1 MLKWMDGIASLN
13 VLLLCGANEAP
24 FPQTGIIRFHIVPL
38 LGKEFLD
45 HNLISQ
51 IVLTVH
57 RKVRSLLF
65 YELLIQFGLLRIDYK

>member
-1 MLKWMDGIASLN
+1 MDGWDCISECASAM
-13 VLLLCGANEAP
+13 LCGANEAP